1 MSKEIVL
8 EQLRPQVGRETLV
21 SDWATVDQARINL
34 FAEATGDHQWI
45 HLDVERAERESPYKS
60 PIAHGFLTLS
70 MLPKLTSAGIGAQP
84 PLPGVKLS
92 VNYGLNRV
100 RFPAPVKAGA
110 RIRARST
117 LKEVAEVAG
126 GLQIVR
132 EVTVEIEGG
141 DKPACVAETVSRL
154 YFE

>member
-1 MSKEIVL
+1 
-8 EQLRPQVGRETLV
+8 
-21 SDWATVDQARINL
+21 
-34 FAEATGDHQWI
+34 
-45 HLDVERAERESPYKS
+45 
-60 PIAHGFLTLS
+60 
-70 MLPKLTSAGIGAQP
+70 
-84 PLPGVKLS
+84 